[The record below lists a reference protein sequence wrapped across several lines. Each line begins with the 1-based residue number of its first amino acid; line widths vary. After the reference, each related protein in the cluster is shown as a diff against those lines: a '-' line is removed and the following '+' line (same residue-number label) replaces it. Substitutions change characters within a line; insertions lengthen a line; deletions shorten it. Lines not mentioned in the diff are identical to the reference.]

1 MSFASEIKS
10 ELLRIDTKKECC
22 IRAELCG
29 LICFGGTVLPGGRVR
44 IATENAATARRGFSL
59 IRDCFGISGEII
71 TNHSRAARGANAYAI
86 AVDSAAD
93 GFRIL
98 SGLSLLE
105 GHTVSF
111 RIREEMLENPCC
123 HRAFLRG
130 AFLGGGSVA
139 NPEKEYHL
147 ELTTPR
153 PLLAEDT
160 VRLFAEFGLGARMVQ
175 RRASRVVYFKS
186 SEEIGDV
193 LNIIGAHTAYMELMN
208 VRILKERRNQVNR
221 RVNCETANLDKA
233 VDAAQA
239 QVAAI
244 RHLKRSGRLSSL
256 SQGLRDAAEMRLLF
270 PEAPLAELGKMLNI
284 SKSGINHRMRKL
296 MELAE
301 GNNKK
306 RQTSK
311 KA

>member
-10 ELLRIDTKKECC
+10 ELLRNDTKQACC

-29 LICFGGTVLPGGRVR
+29 LMCFGGSVLPGRGVQ
-44 IATENAATARRGFSL
+44 IATENAATARRAFSL
-59 IRDCFGISGEII
+59 IRECFGISGEIL
-71 TNHSRAARGANAYAI
+71 TNHSRAGKGGNAYAI
-86 AVDSAAD
+86 ATTSAAD

-111 RIREEMLENPCC
+111 RVREEMLPNPCC

-130 AFLGGGSVA
+130 AFLGGGSVT

-153 PLLAEDT
+153 PLLAEDM
-160 VRLFAEFGLGARMVQ
+160 VRLFAEFGLGAHVVQ
-175 RRASRVVYFKS
+175 RKTNRVIYFKS
-186 SEEIGDV
+186 SEEVGDV
-193 LNIIGAHTAYMELMN
+193 LNIIGAHAAYMELMN
-208 VRILKERRNQVNR
+208 VRILKETRNQVNR

-244 RHLKRSGRLSSL
+244 RRLRASGRLSTL

-270 PEAPLAELGKMLNI
+270 PEAPLAELGKMLDI

-296 MELAE
+296 MEIAATKT
-301 GNNKK
+301 KK
-306 RQTSK
+306 
-311 KA
+311 

>member
-10 ELLRIDTKKECC
+10 ELLRIETKTDCC
-22 IRAELCG
+22 TRAELCG
-29 LICFGGTVLPGGRVR
+29 LMCFGGAVLPGGRVR
-44 IATENAATARRGFSL
+44 ISTENAATARRGFSL
-59 IRDCFGISGEII
+59 IKDYLGISGEIL
-71 TNHSRAARGANAYAI
+71 TNHSRAGKGGNAYAI
-86 AVDSAAD
+86 ALDNPAD
-93 GFRIL
+93 GMRIL

-105 GHTVSF
+105 RNAVSF
-111 RIREEMLENPCC
+111 RIREAVLEKPCC

-147 ELTTPR
+147 EFTTPR
-153 PLLAEDT
+153 PALAEDT
-160 VRLFAEFGLGARMVQ
+160 VQLFAGFGLTARVIQ
-175 RRASRVVYFKS
+175 RKSNQVVYFKS

-208 VRILKERRNQVNR
+208 VRILKETRNQVNR

-233 VDAAQA
+233 VDAAQG

-244 RHLKRSGRLSSL
+244 RRLQKSGRLASL
-256 SQGLRDAAEMRLLF
+256 SQGLQDAAQMRLAY
-270 PEAPLAELGKMLNI
+270 PEAPLSELGEMLHI

-296 MELAE
+296 MALADE
-301 GNNKK
+301 AKNKE
-306 RQTSK
+306 
-311 KA
+311 